1 MQEIINNVIYFLE
14 ELVSNCPEFLAVIL
28 GMMIIIME
36 SILPML
42 PLGVFIALN
51 MILFGNIIGFFT
63 SWLATCLGCV
73 ISFNLVR
80 KLLSKKFKNKISK
93 SDKVDNL
100 MDKISKIS
108 LSKFVIIT
116 ALPFTPAFLINI
128 AAGLS
133 KMDEKKF
140 ILGIFISK
148 LFVVYFWGFIG
159 TTFLESITDIS
170 VIIKLCI
177 MMLIAYIISKLFMKK
192 FDLD

>member
-1 MQEIINNVIYFLE
+1 MQDFINNVIYFLE
-14 ELVSNCPEFLAVIL
+14 ELVGNCPGVLAIML
-28 GMMIIIME
+28 GMFVIMVE

-51 MILFGNIIGFFT
+51 MILFGNLVGFFASWVAT
-63 SWLATCLGCV
+63 SLGCA
-73 ISFNLVR
+73 ISFYLVR
-80 KLLSKKFKNKISK
+80 KYLSKKIKNKILK
-93 SDKVDNL
+93 NDKIDNL
-100 MDKISKIS
+100 MDKVSKLS
-108 LSKFVIIT
+108 LSKFVLIT

-133 KMDEKKF
+133 KMEDKKF
-140 ILGIFISK
+140 IAGILISK
-148 LFVVYFWGFIG
+148 LFIVYFWGFIG

-177 MMLIAYIISKLFMKK
+177 MMIIAYIISKLFMKR

>member
-1 MQEIINNVIYFLE
+1 MQELINNVIYFLE
-14 ELVSNCPEFLAVIL
+14 ELVSNCPGVLAVML
-28 GMMIIIME
+28 GMLIIMVE

-51 MILFGNIIGFFT
+51 MILFGNLVGFFT
-63 SWLATCLGCV
+63 SWIATCLGCI

-80 KLLSKKFKNKISK
+80 RLFSKKFKNKISK
-93 SDKVDNL
+93 SEKIDNL
-100 MDKISKIS
+100 MEKISKLS

-128 AAGLS
+128 ASGLS

-140 ILGIFISK
+140 VVGILISK
-148 LFVVYFWGFIG
+148 LFVTYFWGFIG
-159 TTFLESITDIS
+159 TTFLESITDVS
-170 VIIKLCI
+170 VIIKLCV

-192 FDLD
+192 FNLD